1 MKILMVT
8 PYPPAR
14 DGIAAY
20 AVQSV
25 ARLRAEGHHVEVLS
39 PGPSAAHHH
48 LHLVGPRGA
57 LALAKRVRRYDRV
70 IVQFHPD
77 VFFPVPASP
86 AQWRAESLALLV
98 AFKAARDVEVR
109 VHEMDYSR
117 GEGRRGLRFINRLPW
132 RTVHRIVVH
141 TEFERER
148 FVRAFGVRPERIA
161 VTAHGAHFQRC
172 TDVTKAE
179 ARATLGLP
187 PDDIVFL
194 HIGFIQPHKGF
205 DRGVRALAEI
215 AQAGGGR
222 PCRLDIVG
230 SVRTEDPG
238 FLAYRNE
245 LRALVEATSGVFLH
259 EGYVSPELFDR
270 WLVASDVVVLPYRSI
285 WSSGVL
291 ERALLY
297 DRPVIATDVGGLSF
311 QSAARA
317 GVVLVDGDTG
327 LARAMGAVV
336 GVDLGDDP
344 GLQTPALWGESVA
357 SDHSQL
363 QAEVRRRAALRRR
376 PVGPTG
382 TLANG
387 AAAEAAAGSDA
398 VRRVSPLVLPVPGSA
413 YIGGRAIKRWLGR
426 LLAWQIEPLVHQVNR
441 LRQATIEA
449 FEAFEAD
456 ESKAPPGPGGIPE
469 KAVRVGIVDSSR

>member
-8 PYPPAR
+8 PYPPTR

-25 ARLRAEGHHVEVLS
+25 ARLRAEGHEVEVLS
-39 PGPSAAHHH
+39 PGPTAAHHH

-57 LALAKRVRRYDRV
+57 LALAKRVRRYDKV

-86 AQWRAESLALLV
+86 SQWRAESLALFV
-98 AFKAARDVEVR
+98 AFRVAKDVEVR
-109 VHEMDYSR
+109 VHEMDYTR
-117 GEGRRGLRFINRLPW
+117 GEGRPGVRFINRLPW
-132 RTVHRIVVH
+132 RSVQRIVVH

-148 FVRAFGVRPERIA
+148 FARAFGVRLERIA
-161 VTAHGAHFQRC
+161 VTAHGADFQRR
-172 TDVTKAE
+172 TDMPKAE

-194 HIGFIQPHKGF
+194 NIGFIQPHKGF
-205 DRGVRALAEI
+205 DRCVRAVAEI
-215 AQAGGGR
+215 ARAGAGR
-222 PCRLDIVG
+222 PYRLDIVG
-230 SVRTEDPG
+230 SVRTADPG
-238 FLAYRNE
+238 FLAYRDE
-245 LRALVEATSGVFLH
+245 LQALVDATPGAYLH
-259 EGYVSPELFDR
+259 DGYVSPELFDR

-311 QSAARA
+311 QSAARD
-317 GVVLVDGDTG
+317 GVVLVDGDIG

-336 GVDLGDDP
+336 GANLGDDHGP
-344 GLQTPALWGESVA
+344 ETPALWREAVA
-357 SDHSQL
+357 ADRPQL
-363 QAEVRRRAALRRR
+363 QAEIRRRAALRRR

-382 TLANG
+382 TLVNG
-387 AAAEAAAGSDA
+387 TVAESARPSEA
-398 VRRVSPLVLPVPGSA
+398 VRRVMPLVLPPPGSD
-413 YIGGRAIKRWLGR
+413 YFGVRSIKRWLGR
-426 LLAWQIEPLVHQVNR
+426 LLAWQIEPLVHQVNS

-449 FEAFEAD
+449 L
-456 ESKAPPGPGGIPE
+456 ESASPSCGAPGNAAPGE
-469 KAVRVGIVDSSR
+469 VVDSSR